1 MKTLDK
7 EEFRIKLEEI
17 NKLVQKNDYKGAMGI
32 VDSIDWRRVK
42 NVRTL
47 CVVGEIYAAN
57 GRYEDSKEIFLLA
70 YHKASIGKNILYRLI
85 EISLRMKDI
94 DEAMEFFEEYKQ
106 VASNDSTQY
115 ILQYKIARAQ
125 DASLNEQIR
134 ILEEYKEQEF
144 TEKWSYELATLYYKA
159 GEKQKA
165 LDLCNEIIL
174 WFSEGKYVMKAYDL
188 KMRMGELTGAEK
200 AKFEQQFVPKLLTP
214 EEAKELKKAE
224 AEKAEK
230 TENTES
236 EEAAETSESSEISGN
251 PESGEAQNSD
261 STENTEGYREKEET
275 GSDAEAQMNA
285 ESSKDKTE
293 NPETEDVKET
303 AEEAAPIHIRDL
315 NSMENIQEK
324 ISKGIRD
331 IFGANRKREEEYG
344 FGDESHDLVNEAGI
358 TKEEEIPEE
367 IIKSD
372 ASEKEPENVP
382 TLEAEPV
389 RPGESP
395 VIKAVQES
403 SETEKSAQEEPE
415 DFSRT
420 MRMPELKIPASMK
433 NMELSTAPK
442 VSEIPK
448 TFLSGDSA
456 DGVPEFN
463 LEDTILA
470 AATAQ
475 GIEIPEEKKKE
486 TEKTDAAR
494 LSEEVEKAADKKQED
509 RVDMTAASDTG
520 DTENQKQQ
528 ESAADLMKEPELEEP
543 DFLNEDAFEEADD
556 ETEDAGT
563 VTKVQENL
571 QEPASEESEVWEKTV
586 PGLEDEEELTE
597 EDLRSAEEEFLHGP
611 AGKGDFNLEDIDD
624 SEEEPEELVEPEAV
638 AEPEEPADASEDEEE
653 TEEEPLTQ
661 EEELERFIESINP
674 KNQADPRDI
683 IPREKELTDEEEQL
697 FTYFTK
703 VPGMKEQ
710 LIDALCDAQLAAA
723 DKTSKTGNIIVMGGK
738 ECGKTRLISGLIPA
752 ICKELN
758 LEASKVAYVF
768 ADQINGKN
776 IYKIFSKLAGGF
788 LVVENANQL
797 TPETVEMLDK
807 AMEVNTDGLTVIIED
822 EKIGM
827 RKLMARFP
835 KFAKKFTSMIN
846 IPVFTNDEL
855 VNFARVYTK
864 ENGYT
869 IDQMGMLALYNL
881 IGINQKEDE
890 PMNVGAVKDLIDTA
904 IAKSQGGIRKL
915 KRNISKK
922 RTDRDGYIVLYEKD
936 FSK

>member
-17 NKLVQKNDYKGAMGI
+17 NKLVQKKDYKGAMGI

-144 TEKWSYELATLYYKA
+144 TEKWSYELAALYYKA

-285 ESSKDKTE
+285 EISKDKTE

-475 GIEIPEEKKKE
+475 GIEIPKEKKKE
-486 TEKTDAAR
+486 TEKTDVAR

-520 DTENQKQQ
+520 DIENQKQQ

-683 IPREKELTDEEEQL
+683 IPREKELTDEEKQL

-723 DKTSKTGNIIVMGGK
+723 DKTSKTGNLIVMGGK

-788 LVVENANQL
+788 LVIENANQL